1 MLDVQY
7 DPLQIESERSLSK
20 IVSPLAVMVRKL
32 ASHTL
37 LNQDDR
43 DALLALPHTTVVYD
57 PMTFLVN
64 EGSGSPECTVLLS
77 GFASRQKWTTQG
89 TRQIVSIYVSG
100 DTLDFDR
107 MFFEFFDEN
116 IQAATRVEIAVIPH
130 AALFELAKARP
141 SVAHAIVTSTLV
153 DASISRERLLN
164 IGQRNGRSRVAH
176 LLCEFAVRLSVA
188 GLPQGQSYN
197 LPFTQEHMADALG
210 LTPVHVNRMLKV
222 LEAEG
227 LISRVG
233 RCIAFPQWDA
243 LCEVAGFS
251 SRYLYLKRRG
261 SGSLA
266 LLDEG

>member
-7 DPLQIESERSLSK
+7 DPLQIESERSLSN

-32 ASHTL
+32 ANHTL
-37 LNQDDR
+37 LSQDDR
-43 DALLALPHTTVVYD
+43 DALLALPHTTAVYD
-57 PMTFLVN
+57 PTTFLVH
-64 EGSGSPECTVLLS
+64 EGSGLAECTVLLS
-77 GFASRQKWTTQG
+77 GFASRQKSTTQG
-89 TRQIVSIYVSG
+89 TRQIVSIYVPG

-116 IQAATRVEIAVIPH
+116 IQAATRVKIAVIPH
-130 AALFELAKARP
+130 AALFELAKAHP

-164 IGQRNGRSRVAH
+164 IGQRDGRSRVAH

-188 GLPQGQSYN
+188 GLPQGQGYN

-227 LISRVG
+227 LIRRVG
-233 RCIAFPQWDA
+233 RCITFSRWDA
-243 LCEVAGFS
+243 LCDVAGFS
-251 SRYLYLKRRG
+251 SRYLYLERR
-261 SGSLA
+261 SGGNLTLLA
-266 LLDEG
+266 EG